1 MKEQNKQELLE
12 VKSIGSL
19 NRLAIAKTKKE
30 EITVDKITSKKPNLK
45 RDFQRIINWAHNNVV
60 PFFALVVLSGLAG
73 QRAIQFIPE
82 MNETAR
88 TVAGIVFVS
97 ILVVEV
103 LAGKLKLEDK

>member
-1 MKEQNKQELLE
+1 MKEQNEQEVLE
-12 VKSIGSL
+12 VKAIGTL
-19 NRLAIAKTKKE
+19 NRPGVARHKE
-30 EITVDKITSKKPNLK
+30 EITVEKKTSKKPNLK
-45 RDFQRIINWAHNNVV
+45 RDFQRLINWAHNNVV